1 MQAVQVSSVDQ
12 SRDELLLQLAE
23 QRRFLASSCAA
34 FDAGEHAEA
43 KRIADTLRVLLHHL
57 GASHALLVELGTRDQ
72 VGWLDTAGSLL
83 PLEGSAQTPLVYIKV
98 DEPPPVKR
106 AGQRPGQHPGQP
118 GHKPVQRV
126 ATWLPTLD
134 AWDRRLQ
141 PRPQLPADI
150 EEALAR
156 QRAEGALRSRG
167 RWLPFAEWWDAEVLR
182 DKAGQSFT
190 RADLVRA
197 LATVD
202 DEALADPNLAEHYQ
216 RLANH
221 SSYGWVI
228 RLETRPEVPTL
239 SPALAS
245 VRQVA
250 FEVERSLH
258 REEPPT
264 ST

>member
-1 MQAVQVSSVDQ
+1 MQAVQVNGVDQ
-12 SRDELLLQLAE
+12 ARDELLLQLTE
-23 QRRFLASSCAA
+23 QRRFLALSCAA

-43 KRIADTLRVLLHHL
+43 KRIATTLRVLLHHL
-57 GASHALLVELGTRDQ
+57 GTSSALLVELGTRDQ
-72 VGWLDTAGSLL
+72 IGWLDTAGSLL
-83 PLEGSAQTPLVYIKV
+83 PLEGSAQTPLVYINV
-98 DEPPPVKR
+98 DERPD
-106 AGQRPGQHPGQP
+106 QRE
-118 GHKPVQRV
+118 KV

-141 PRPQLPADI
+141 PRPQLPSDV
-150 EEALAR
+150 EESLAR

-167 RWLPFAEWWDAEVLR
+167 RWLPFAEWWEAEVLR
-182 DKAGQSFT
+182 DKTGQNFT

-197 LATVD
+197 LATAD
-202 DEALADPNLAEHYQ
+202 GEALADPALAEHYS
-216 RLANH
+216 RLASQ

-228 RLETRPEVPTL
+228 RLETRPEVPSL

-264 ST
+264 